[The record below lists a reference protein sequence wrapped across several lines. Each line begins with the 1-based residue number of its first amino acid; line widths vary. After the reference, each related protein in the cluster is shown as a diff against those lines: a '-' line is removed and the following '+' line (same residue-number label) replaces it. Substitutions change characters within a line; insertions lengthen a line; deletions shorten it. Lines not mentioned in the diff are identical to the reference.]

1 MKDEFIESVVL
12 SPRDVQLDVPLMR
25 RLLEKW
31 GYFDERTETT
41 PGAPHAAPSSATVP
55 PREASGAR

>member
-31 GYFDERTETT
+31 GYFDERGESPTG
-41 PGAPHAAPSSATVP
+41 PSRAVPSSATVP
-55 PREASGAR
+55 PREARGAR